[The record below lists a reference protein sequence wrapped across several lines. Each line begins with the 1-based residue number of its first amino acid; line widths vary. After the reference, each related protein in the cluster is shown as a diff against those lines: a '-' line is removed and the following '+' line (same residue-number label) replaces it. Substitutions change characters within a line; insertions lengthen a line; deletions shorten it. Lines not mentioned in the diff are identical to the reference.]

1 MSRFTL
7 QMPTFVRRR
16 LASLVLLTWA
26 ALLSS
31 CGGGTSQIQ
40 AFVPSRLIAFGDESS
55 VITPAGHKYTINA
68 FGPDA
73 STLDCNASPIWT
85 QVVAAAY
92 GFGFA
97 ECPLSTG
104 LEKAYVRARA
114 EARVEDF
121 ALQVDAQVGAGG
133 FLETDLVTVLV
144 GANDVMDLYR
154 QYPSK
159 TRDEVIALARQRGE
173 MVAAQVNR
181 LVKLGAKVV
190 VSTVPDLG
198 LSPYGQA
205 QGTAGAALL
214 SDLVFAMNGR
224 IRVNI
229 LNDGRYIGLVLA
241 DEFIQTA
248 VKAPAYFGLTD
259 ASTAACRTPLPECTT
274 NDLSNQA
281 LAKEAWLWASD
292 RWLGTGGHRQL
303 GTLALA
309 RARGN
314 PF

>member
-1 MSRFTL
+1 MLTV
-7 QMPTFVRRR
+7 VRCL
-16 LASLVLLTWA
+16 LAQFAAMATV
-26 ALLSS
+26 ALLVS

-40 AFVPSRLIAFGDESS
+40 AFVPSRLIAFGDEAS
-55 VITPAGHKYTINA
+55 VITPAGHKYSINA
-68 FGPDA
+68 FGADGT
-73 STLDCNASPIWT
+73 TLDCNASPIWI
-85 QVVAAAY
+85 QVVAASY

-97 ECPLSTG
+97 ECPLSSG
-104 LEKAYVRARA
+104 QEKAYVRARA
-114 EARVEDF
+114 DARVEDF

-133 FLETDLVTVLV
+133 FLETDLVTVQV
-144 GANDVMDLYR
+144 GTNDLIDLYR
-154 QYPSK
+154 LYPSK
-159 TRDEVIALARQRGE
+159 TRDEVIAIARQRGE
-173 MVAAQVNR
+173 MVASQVNR

-190 VSTVPDLG
+190 VSTVPDVG

-214 SDLVFAMNGR
+214 SDLAFAMNGR

-248 VKAPAYFGLTD
+248 NKAPSYFGLTD
-259 ASTAACRTPLPECTT
+259 ATTAACGVPLPECTT
-274 NDLSNQA
+274 QDLSNQGI
-281 LAKEAWLWASD
+281 AKEGWLWASD

-303 GTLALA
+303 GALALA

>member
-1 MSRFTL
+1 MSRFIL
-7 QMPTFVRRR
+7 LMPSFARRFV
-16 LASLVLLTWA
+16 AHLVVMAGL
-26 ALLSS
+26 ALLAS

-40 AFVPSRLIAFGDESS
+40 AFVPSRLIAFGDETS
-55 VITPAGHKYTINA
+55 VITPAGHKYSINA
-68 FGPDA
+68 FGVDLN
-73 STLDCNASPIWT
+73 TLDCNASPIWT
-85 QVVAAAY
+85 QVVAASY

-97 ECPLSTG
+97 ECPLATG
-104 LEKAYVRARA
+104 QEKAYVRARA

-144 GANDVMDLYR
+144 GANDVFDLYR

-159 TRDEVIALARQRGE
+159 TRDEVLSLARQRGE
-173 MVAAQVNR
+173 TVAAQVNR
-181 LVKLGAKVV
+181 LVKLGAKVI

-205 QGTAGAALL
+205 QGTAGATLL

-229 LNDGRYIGLVLA
+229 LNDGRYVGLVLA

-248 VKAPAYFGLTD
+248 NKAPAYFGLTD
-259 ASTAACRTPLPECTT
+259 ASTAACLTPLPECTT
-274 NDLSNQA
+274 NDLTNPAVS
-281 LAKEAWLWASD
+281 KEGWLWASD

-303 GTLALA
+303 GALALA